1 MTQDMPFDFAT
12 RWPALLRAALEAAV
26 SGGASIMEVYRRE
39 ITVDYKADHS
49 PLTEAD
55 RASHEHILERL
66 QTTGLPVVSEESE
79 AIAAAARLR
88 WRTLWLVDPLDGTK
102 EFIKRNGDFTVNIA
116 LIHDHRVLLGVVYVP
131 DAQELY
137 IGVSGVGAFRAEGIS
152 DPDSLAQAT
161 DAFPLVGAPFA
172 PLSAPPCPTTPLRVV
187 ASRSHCSSDTLSF
200 IERLKGGG
208 LEVEQVSR
216 GSSLK
221 LCMIAS
227 GKAHIYPRLAPTM
240 EWDTAAAQAVVECA
254 GGAVVVYDAS
264 THAAFTQNG
273 LSALFKAEP
282 LTYNRT
288 NQTNPWFVAL
298 HPALE
303 HL

>member
-1 MTQDMPFDFAT
+1 MKQDMPFDFAAL
-12 RWPALLRAALEAAV
+12 WPALLRAALDAAV
-26 SGGASIMEVYRRE
+26 SGGGSIMEVYRRD
-39 ITVDYKADHS
+39 ITVDYKPDHS

-55 RASHEHILERL
+55 RASHARILERL
-66 QTTGLPVVSEESE
+66 QTTGFPIISEESE
-79 AIAAAARLR
+79 AIASDERQR

-116 LIHDHRVLLGVVYVP
+116 LIHAHRVLMGVVYVP
-131 DAQELY
+131 DAHELY
-137 IGVSGVGAFRAEGIS
+137 IGVSGVGAFRAEGILG
-152 DPDSLAQAT
+152 PDSFAQAA
-161 DAFPLVGAPFA
+161 DAFPLVGAPFI
-172 PLSAPPCPTTPLRVV
+172 PLTAPPLPAAPLRVV

-208 LEVEQVSR
+208 RDVEQVSR

-227 GKAHIYPRLAPTM
+227 GEAHLYPRLAPTM